1 MANVKRGDVAEAP
14 QRRPT
19 LPFLDELSA
28 PTAAGRPDLRLEPRA
43 DRPAAGK
50 MRPQQ
55 VRRNWLQWS
64 AAAVVGLPTLVA
76 AIYYAFIAA
85 PQYTVE
91 VRFAV
96 RGGPHSGSM
105 PGGAELI
112 SSLAGFGGGG
122 STMSDA
128 YIVMD
133 FIKSREIIEK
143 MRPMVDI
150 QAVYGHPSADFVRRL
165 SPATEIEDVVD
176 YWRSMTDINLDTMS
190 QIITVTVRA
199 FTREDAVRV
208 AEGVL
213 AFSEE
218 LINSLSERARLDT
231 VKFAE
236 QDVRRNEDRLRVN
249 RQMLR
254 QFRDKEQEIDP
265 LKKAESQLTLLGRL
279 ESELSTAQ
287 ARMSTLRRYMQEN
300 APSVTYL
307 GSQIKALERQ
317 VEQERAK
324 LGKGADSPSSG
335 TTISMQVAAYEEL
348 TVEREFAEKAYVSAL
363 STLEK
368 ARIDASQQQRY
379 LATFVRPSL
388 PQEAL
393 YPKRLLNTFI
403 VFAGSLLLW
412 ALSVLVI
419 YAIRDHAN

>member
-1 MANVKRGDVAEAP
+1 MANQKRGDVAEAP
-14 QRRPT
+14 QRRPA
-19 LPFLDELSA
+19 LPFLDE
-28 PTAAGRPDLRLEPRA
+28 P
-43 DRPAAGK
+43 PAAATSIRPEARTAPGGPLL
-50 MRPQQ
+50 RPQK
-55 VRRNWLQWS
+55 VRRNLLKWS
-64 AAAVVGLPTLVA
+64 AAVMVGLPTLLA

-85 PQYTVE
+85 PQYSVE

-96 RGGPHSGSM
+96 RGGTHSSGT
-105 PGGAELI
+105 PGGTELI
-112 SSLAGFGGGG
+112 SSLAGFGAGG

-150 QAVYGHPSADFVRRL
+150 RGVYGHASADFVKRL
-165 SPATEIEDVVD
+165 APDTEIEDVVE

-213 AFSEE
+213 TFSEE

-279 ESELSTAQ
+279 ESDLSTAQ

-307 GSQIKALERQ
+307 ASQIKALERQ

-324 LGKGADSPSSG
+324 LGKGSDSPVSG
-335 TTISMQVAAYEEL
+335 TTLSMQVAAYEEL

-393 YPKRLLNTFI
+393 YPKRALNTFI

-419 YAIRDHAN
+419 YSIRDHAN